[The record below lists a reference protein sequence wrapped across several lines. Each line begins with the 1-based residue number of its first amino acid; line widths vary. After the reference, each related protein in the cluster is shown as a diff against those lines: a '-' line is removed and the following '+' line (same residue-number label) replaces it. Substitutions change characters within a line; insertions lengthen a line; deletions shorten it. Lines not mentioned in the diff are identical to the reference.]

1 MGFLTENEMEKRLP
15 MAESDC
21 RDVGR
26 FLNRILGLQ
35 VVLQNMA
42 SDLSVLITIVIIPD
56 GQLYTNMC
64 YAGNLLFI
72 LIIFEE
78 NTENMSAIHIN

>member
-1 MGFLTENEMEKRLP
+1 MTMGFLTESELEKSLP

-35 VVLQNMA
+35 VTLQNMVR
-42 SDLSVLITIVIIPD
+42 D
-56 GQLYTNMC
+56 NC
-64 YAGNLLFI
+64 FC
-72 LIIFEE
+72 
-78 NTENMSAIHIN
+78 